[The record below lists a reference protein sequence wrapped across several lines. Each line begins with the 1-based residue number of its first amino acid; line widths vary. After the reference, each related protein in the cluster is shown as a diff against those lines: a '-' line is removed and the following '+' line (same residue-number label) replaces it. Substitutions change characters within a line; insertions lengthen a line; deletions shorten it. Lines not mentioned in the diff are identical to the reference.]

1 MDLLSQSLRTLFY
14 DINVKDVVDRLNDPC
29 DKYLQSDFVDQ
40 TTWHS
45 KSFTRSEVHRLQKF
59 IVQEL
64 TNATKKQSSFKWHSL
79 FHLLPLLAKDCLFV
93 ENGEPNV
100 RYGEILRW
108 RYISLLLT
116 EDIFTTSFLA
126 KQNVNDL
133 NLDWPNVVKSNEFN
147 NIFDDGLSDTHAHLY
162 ATADIFELTWLDFM
176 NNVDNRN
183 DDYRKLFNSAEA
195 IITTRRDTSFYR
207 IDTIIQIAAYL
218 RCGIVETFWK
228 GKASDTLRASVSYF
242 DDHKSRNKNLV
253 DLQARI
259 TNLSK
264 GCVKIKLKGGEQV
277 LDYALK
283 TDCSSSIYSV
293 HVGERN
299 ILYTFFKRYYRN
311 DPVAVSIANYVFLYE
326 LLKIAI
332 RREFVQTNCL
342 PGFDNFKIYES
353 RKSLYSNKYFDL
365 YPTYAIQS
373 SIRPDKE
380 DSLEARVTPVNVPDR
395 NFQHSIFGANL
406 QNNITRDTLTF
417 VVHMLKDNGRRYKS
431 PYPGLRF
438 GYKEHYRSQIDAII
452 EDARL
457 RGASIDKYARFY
469 APEKVVYDIVGV
481 DAAGSELI
489 CAPAVFGHVFRYARE
504 RGLVNL
510 TYHVGEDFFDLVDG
524 LLSVYEALIY
534 LDLQEGCRLGHA
546 NALGVNVKDYYEK
559 RSFQVVM
566 SAQRV
571 LDCLVCI
578 IVFGLQ
584 KKMISYV
591 TYQKLRDDA
600 RKIYEDEI
608 GYKQPFSIT
617 ALLYSM
623 YLRSDDLYE
632 SRGGSCWVR
641 TSNCSDPTAVQARHN
656 SRANALNIEYLTHKD
671 IIRNGEKTYLYEFP
685 KDIVPIVNEIQSELI
700 KEVKSRNIIIESNP
714 SSNYNIGPFE
724 RYEDLPMMK
733 FIDEG
738 IPFSVNTDDKGVFAT
753 SLSNELSLSAAAFQ
767 NRNDRDLRQF
777 VQDVIRIGKES
788 RFKAN
793 SNHIIV

>member
-1 MDLLSQSLRTLFY
+1 MDLLSQTLRTLFY
-14 DINVKDVVDRLNDPC
+14 DINVKDVVDRLNDSC

-45 KSFTRSEVHRLQKF
+45 KTFTRSEVHRLQKF

-64 TNATKKQSSFKWHSL
+64 TTATKQQSSFKWHSL
-79 FHLLPLLAKDCLFV
+79 FHLLPLLTEDCLFV

-100 RYGEILRW
+100 KYGKILRW

-126 KQNVNDL
+126 KQNVEGL
-133 NLDWPNVVKSNEFN
+133 NLDWPNVVMSNEYN
-147 NIFDDGLSDTHAHLY
+147 DIFDEGLSDTHAHLY
-162 ATADIFELTWLDFM
+162 ATADVFELTWLDFM

-218 RCGIVETFWK
+218 RCGIVETLRK
-228 GKASDTLRASVSYF
+228 GKSSDTLRVAVSYF

-259 TNLSK
+259 TNLGK

-277 LDYALK
+277 LDYALN
-283 TDCSSSIYSV
+283 TECNSSIYSV
-293 HVGERN
+293 HAGERN
-299 ILYTFFKRYYRN
+299 LLYTFFMKYFNN
-311 DPVAVSIANYVFLYE
+311 DPVAVSIGNYVFLYE

-332 RREFVQTNCL
+332 RREFVQTNYL

-353 RKSLYSNKYFDL
+353 RKSLYSNKYIDL

-380 DSLEARVTPVNVPDR
+380 DCLEARVTPVNVPDR
-395 NFQHSIFGANL
+395 NFQRSIFGTAS
-406 QNNITRDTLTF
+406 QNNIRRDTLTF
-417 VVHMLKDNGRRYKS
+417 VVHMLKDNGKRYKS
-431 PYPGLRF
+431 PYPGLRY

-457 RGASIDKYARFY
+457 RGSSIDKYAKFY
-469 APEKVVYDIVGV
+469 APEKVVYDIVGI

-489 CAPAVFGHVFRYARE
+489 CPPAVFGHIFRYARE

-524 LLSVYEALIY
+524 LLSVYEALVY
-534 LDLQEGCRLGHA
+534 LNLQEGCRLGHA
-546 NALGVNVKDYYEK
+546 NALGVNVKEYYEK

-578 IVFGLQ
+578 LVFGLQ
-584 KKMISYV
+584 KRIISYE
-591 TYQKLRDDA
+591 TYKKLWGDA

-608 GYKQPFSIT
+608 GYKQPFSIS
-617 ALLYSM
+617 ALLNSM
-623 YLRSDDLYE
+623 YLRSDDLFE
-632 SRGGSCWVR
+632 TRGGSCWVR
-641 TSNCSDPTAVQARHN
+641 TSNCTDPIAVHARLN
-656 SRANALNIEYLTHKD
+656 SRAHALNIEYLTHKE
-671 IIRNGEKTYLYEFP
+671 IIEKGKRTYLYEFP
-685 KDIVPIVNEIQSELI
+685 KDIVPIVIEIQRALI
-700 KEVKSRNIIIESNP
+700 QEVKSRNIIIESNP

-724 RYEDLPMMK
+724 RYEDLPLLR
-733 FIDEG
+733 FNDESV
-738 IPFSVNTDDKGVFAT
+738 PFSINTDDKGVFAT
-753 SLSNELSLSAAAFQ
+753 SLTNELSLTAAAFQ
-767 NRNDRDLRQF
+767 NRDNHDPRQF
-777 VQDVIRIGKES
+777 VQDAIKRGRDS
-788 RFKAN
+788 RFKAS
-793 SNHIIV
+793 SNHIVG